1 MNSEQES
8 TYVYLCTEPEY
19 MYDTLYMYIY
29 VQNLSVWTLD
39 KTLHIYI
46 YVKKLSVC
54 TRLYI
59 CIIKCLYKTLYMFIY
74 VQNLSVCTR
83 LYIYVYLCTEPECM
97 YKGEVYSERDTIL
110 DNCNTCKCQV
120 KSLPPPSH
128 KIPGC
133 ASALWILTLENSW
146 DMTIPRL
153 NFKFS
158 IWYLV
163 F

>member
-83 LYIYVYLCTEPECM
+83 RYICLFMYRTWVYVQDFIYMFIYVQNLSVCTRRYICLFM
-97 YKGEVYSERDTIL
+97 YRTWVYVQRRSIL
-110 DNCNTCKCQV
+110 WTRYNTGQLQHMQMSGKIT
-120 KSLPPPSH
+120 SPPLS
-128 KIPGC
+128 
-133 ASALWILTLENSW
+133 
-146 DMTIPRL
+146 
-153 NFKFS
+153 
-158 IWYLV
+158 
-163 F
+163 